1 MSKPVGLVMAGA
13 AARGAYGAGAL
24 AELLPALE
32 ARGERPTVLVGTSAG
47 ALNAAFLAGRAHLP
61 ADAATKALV
70 EMWMQVER
78 GDVFAYSPLGL
89 AGLVGQELGLS
100 KKPRGL
106 VDTSA
111 LRATLDDAMGDWSQ
125 IGRNVAE
132 GHLDA
137 LAIVTTAASTGHT
150 VVFVEGGK
158 GRRSKKAL
166 PAPDDKKG
174 IEYVAP
180 RGGMAVEHVM
190 ASAAI
195 PVLFPPIAVDGGW
208 FVDGGL
214 RLNTPIKP
222 AVALGVDRV
231 AVVATDPARHRRLEP
246 GEPGVVPDMD
256 DFLLHFLQ
264 AALGDP
270 LIEDM
275 WRLAGINTLLER
287 GGKRRKRPIGYL
299 FVGPRRR
306 GELGRAAA
314 EVVAGMGPGE
324 FRALSWL
331 LGRQGTQHEELLS
344 YLLFD
349 PAFFEAAIELG
360 RADARREVAALARME
375 GGWRTEPMRG

>member
-13 AARGAYGAGAL
+13 AARGAYEAGAL

-89 AGLVGQELGLS
+89 AGLVSQELGLS

-195 PVLFPPIAVDGGW
+195 PVMFPPIDIGGEW

-222 AVALGVDRV
+222 AISLGVDRV
-231 AVVATDPARHRRLEP
+231 AVVATDPARHRLPEK
-246 GEPGVVPDMD
+246 GEPVVVPDLD
-256 DFLLHFLQ
+256 DFMLHFLQ

-275 WRLAGINTLLER
+275 WRLAGINTLLDR
-287 GGKRRKRPIGYL
+287 GARRKRPIGYL
-299 FVGPRRR
+299 FVGPARR
-306 GELGRAAA
+306 GELGQAAA
-314 EVVAGMGPGE
+314 EVVAGMRPGE

-331 LGRQGTQHEELLS
+331 LGRQGNQHEELLS

-360 RADARREVAALARME
+360 RNDAKRELAALNRME
-375 GGWRTEPMRG
+375 TGWRTEPMRG